1 LQFDH
6 LRRREFVT
14 LLGGAAA
21 AWPLAA
27 RSQQPAMPV
36 IGFLNAG
43 SPAERVKLVAAFRQA
58 LGEAG
63 YIEGQNVSIE
73 YRWAENQYDR
83 LPALA
88 ADLIRRQVT
97 VIATP
102 GSTPAALAAK
112 AATTTIPIVFSSGS
126 DPVKL
131 GLVASLSR
139 PGGNVTG
146 MSFLTS
152 LLVTKQFELVRE
164 LAPAAQVIGVLV
176 NPNFPDTEDMT
187 RDAQAA
193 ADARGQKLVVV
204 KARTASDIDLAF
216 TTLVQQR
223 IGALLVPAEP
233 FLFSRRE
240 RLVALAADHAVPA
253 IYSLREFVDAGGLM
267 SYGASNIEGWRHV
280 GVYTGRILKGERP
293 ANLPV
298 VQSTR
303 FELVINLKI
312 AKVLGVEVPPTL
324 LAIADEVIE

>member
-1 LQFDH
+1 L
-6 LRRREFVT
+6 
-14 LLGGAAA
+14 
-21 AWPLAA
+21 
-27 RSQQPAMPV
+27 
-36 IGFLNAG
+36 
-43 SPAERVKLVAAFRQA
+43 
-58 LGEAG
+58 
-63 YIEGQNVSIE
+63 
-73 YRWAENQYDR
+73 
-83 LPALA
+83 
-88 ADLIRRQVT
+88 
-97 VIATP
+97 
-102 GSTPAALAAK
+102 
-112 AATTTIPIVFSSGS
+112 
-126 DPVKL
+126 
-131 GLVASLSR
+131 
-139 PGGNVTG
+139 
-146 MSFLTS
+146 
-152 LLVTKQFELVRE
+152 
-164 LAPAAQVIGVLV
+164 LV

-204 KARTASDIDLAF
+204 KARTASDLDLAF